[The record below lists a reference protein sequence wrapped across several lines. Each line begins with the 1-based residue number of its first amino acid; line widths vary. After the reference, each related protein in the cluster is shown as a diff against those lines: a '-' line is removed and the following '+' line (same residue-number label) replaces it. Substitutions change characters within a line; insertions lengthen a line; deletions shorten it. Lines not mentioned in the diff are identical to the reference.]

1 FPKLIFMKITT
12 PKDCDNAPKKRII
25 KDFLV
30 SIFQHHWQE
39 VEQILEPNFKFI
51 SIGKDMI
58 EDKEGLKK
66 HFSEVPKMEELM
78 VVDILTH
85 GKFGACNGEI
95 KLKNQI
101 IHFAYFIEFKSAGKN
116 TITKITEYRI

>member
-1 FPKLIFMKITT
+1 MKISI

-25 KDFLV
+25 KDFVV

-39 VEQILEPNFKFI
+39 AEQIIEPDFKFI
-51 SIGKDMI
+51 RVGKDII
-58 EDKEGLKK
+58 EEKEALKK
-66 HFSEVPKMEELM
+66 HFSEVPEIKELM
-78 VVDILTH
+78 IEEILTH
-85 GKFGACNGEI
+85 GKFGACNGAI

-116 TITKITEYRI
+116 TITKITEYQI